1 MTLLKNKNTQSQAN
15 FPSSYKKER
24 IEEEE
29 FIKVNNNYIKKPSP
43 SAISDTKV

>member
-1 MTLLKNKNTQSQAN
+1 MTLPKNNTQSQAN

-29 FIKVNNNYIKKPSP
+29 FIKVNNYIKKPSP
-43 SAISDTKV
+43 SAISDTKG